1 MCRTQ
6 GFTEAF
12 FRLGKPLSRIDCVA
26 QFLCRQLLTGN
37 VDDLEP
43 IQLFPIRPF
52 ADVDHERIVQYL
64 LFLLSSQIVERSVL
78 NRKVSMNV
86 LANADRSLLTVQ
98 KLKMLPSA
106 FDPVHDIQGEIF
118 LDRMNYFIALFIL
131 IDKFTLKCRSDVEF
145 SAISHNAVL
154 RTVKVSLHDG
164 SNRDFLQLNLH
175 DDTILLRIRIRG
187 YVFFG
192 IPFAPISTGV
202 ALRSL

>member
-1 MCRTQ
+1 
-6 GFTEAF
+6 
-12 FRLGKPLSRIDCVA
+12 
-26 QFLCRQLLTGN
+26 
-37 VDDLEP
+37 
-43 IQLFPIRPF
+43 
-52 ADVDHERIVQYL
+52 
-64 LFLLSSQIVERSVL
+64 
-78 NRKVSMNV
+78 MNV
-86 LANADRSLLTVQ
+86 LANADRSLLAVQ

-175 DDTILLRIRIRG
+175 DDTVLLRIRIRG